1 MCFRGR
7 EKKERV
13 TTRDEQGEKRKLWGI
28 SAAGSEQGCQGMR
41 LLLYDRVNV
50 SSSFKDIETDE

>member
-28 SAAGSEQGCQGMR
+28 SGSEQGRQGMR
-41 LLLYDRVNV
+41 LLLHDRVNV
-50 SSSFKDIETDE
+50 SSRIENEE